1 MRFLVIGA
9 GNIGSLYAA
18 KLALSAQEVTVLA
31 RGARSEQILQ
41 RGIELEHAVS
51 GERTRTPVHVVNR
64 LGPADEYD
72 VVLVI
77 LPKQRIA
84 EVLPMLAANDCTPS
98 VMFFGNN
105 AAGPA
110 AMTDALGHDRVLF
123 GFPGASAVPHEGA
136 IRYIITSAREQ
147 PTTIGELDGS
157 TPARIVAIASALEA
171 SGFPVSVSTNIDAWL
186 KTHVAKILPTV
197 CALFQTGSRPE
208 ELAADDEALRL
219 MVRGMREGFQVLRTN
234 GVPITPRNHRI
245 IEWLPERVLVFAMRR
260 MISDETFALK
270 VGHAAEGRVEW
281 VVLADEF
288 RQLITQAGIPTPSI
302 DAGYQYLRR
311 A

>member
-18 KLALSAQEVTVLA
+18 KLALGAQEVTVLA
-31 RGARSEQILQ
+31 RGARSEQIRQ
-41 RGIELEHAVS
+41 RGIELEQGVS
-51 GERTRTPVHVVNR
+51 GERTRTPVRVVNR
-64 LGPADEYD
+64 LGADDAYD
-72 VVLVI
+72 VAIVV

-84 EVLPMLAANDCTPS
+84 EVLPMLAANNHTPS

-105 AAGPA
+105 AAGPT

-123 GFPGASAVPHEGA
+123 GFPGASAVAHDGA

-157 TPARIVAIASALEA
+157 RSARIVAIASALEA

-186 KTHVAKILPTV
+186 RTHVAKILPTV
-197 CALFQTGSRPE
+197 CALFQAGGSLER
-208 ELAADDEALRL
+208 LAADDEALRL
-219 MVRGMREGFQVLRTN
+219 MVRGMREGFQVLCAT
-234 GVPITPRNHRI
+234 GVPITPRNHRV
-245 IEWLPERVLVFAMRR
+245 IEWLPERVLLFAMRR
-260 MISDETFALK
+260 MISAETFALK
-270 VGHAAEGRVEW
+270 VGHAAEGRAEW

-288 RQLITQAGIPTPSI
+288 RQLITQSGIPTPSI
-302 DAGYQYLRR
+302 DAGYEYLRR